1 MRKLLALSA
10 LLLLPACG
18 HAPAPSAQHPMLG
31 QSVTLALPSD
41 GGALVSIPSQD
52 GKTTVLDFWGPT
64 CEPCRKKLPDL
75 VAKNAELQARG
86 ARLILVAVLAENE
99 STEQAKATLSS
110 WGVDWPFLV
119 DRAAEGIAIAAVVLA
134 PAEGERAGAGPAAA
148 ADRLLAGLCAV
159 HVEAEG

>member
-119 DRAAEGIAIAAVVLA
+119 DRADASRSQLGVDKLPATLVIDAQGKLLWSAPADASADDVIAA
-134 PAEGERAGAGPAAA
+134 AG
-148 ADRLLAGLCAV
+148 R
-159 HVEAEG
+159 